1 MEACH
6 KAEQLK
12 LPEIE
17 WYYRLIEKRT
27 GQVMVASL
35 SLPLLPSKIKQLLNL
50 EDKYIIEPM
59 TDEEYQAFVEEME
72 ERDEGR

>member
-17 WYYRLIEKRT
+17 WYYRLIEKQT
-27 GQVMVASL
+27 GQVMIASL
-35 SLPLLPSKIKQLLNL
+35 SLPLLPAKIKQLLNSVL
-50 EDKYIIEPM
+50 EK
-59 TDEEYQAFVEEME
+59 ME
-72 ERDEGR
+72 D

>member
-1 MEACH
+1 M

-27 GQVMVASL
+27 GQVLVASL

-50 EDKYIIEPM
+50 EDKYIVEPM

-72 ERDEGR
+72 E

>member
-1 MEACH
+1 M
-6 KAEQLK
+6 KTEQLK

-27 GQVMVASL
+27 GQVFVASL
-35 SLPLLPSKIKQLLNL
+35 SLPLLPAKIKQLLYL
-50 EDKYIIEPM
+50 EDKYIVEPM

-72 ERDEGR
+72 E

>member
-1 MEACH
+1 
-6 KAEQLK
+6 
-12 LPEIE
+12 
-17 WYYRLIEKRT
+17 
-27 GQVMVASL
+27 MVASL

>member
-17 WYYRLIEKRT
+17 WYYRLIEKQT
-27 GQVMVASL
+27 GQVMIASL
-35 SLPLLPSKIKQLLNL
+35 SLPLLPAKIKLLLNL
-50 EDKYIIEPM
+50 EDKYIVEPM
-59 TDEEYQAFVEEME
+59 TDEEYQAFLDEMQE
-72 ERDEGR
+72 

>member
-1 MEACH
+1 MEAGH

-27 GQVMVASL
+27 GQISVASL
-35 SLPLLPSKIKQLLNL
+35 SLPLLPTKIKQLLNL
-50 EDKYIIEPM
+50 EDKYIVEQM

-72 ERDEGR
+72 E